1 MIYTSYFGNMKNF
14 PDNVKP
20 ISIARWQPKWLKDI
34 PKCLSIAPLESTL
47 SKYKNGL
54 LDETGYDKEYK
65 EQVLAK
71 KTPEEFLTELEQLS
85 GVKDIAISKK
95 NHIVLLCYEKDGDF
109 CHRHLFSSYMNKY
122 KIPIKELKKE
132 DIELINRWN
141 HPEKYYAFI
150 ADSQIADC
158 AKEDVKRAI
167 DWFCKKGY
175 GIKTT
180 EASLKI
186 LENVNPEVA
195 KEVEISSIEEIQGA
209 TFDSGKIDFVF
220 MNMTYNTFLANTYH
234 IDSANYVHADL
245 RTNELTFNTD
255 AFVHKVN
262 EVYDGIKGNK
272 SIKEQ
277 QDNKIESPMV
287 QSEYER
293 E

>member
-1 MIYTSYFGNMKNF
+1 MIYTSYFGNMSNF
-14 PDNVKP
+14 PANVRP
-20 ISIARWQPKWLKDI
+20 ISIARWQPKWI
-34 PKCLSIAPLESTL
+34 INGTKCLSIAPLESTL

-54 LDETGYDKEYK
+54 LDEAGYEREYK
-65 EQVLAK
+65 EQVLLK
-71 KTPEEFLTELEQLS
+71 KTPEEFLKELEKIS
-85 GVKDIAISKK
+85 GIKDIAISKK
-95 NHIVLLCYEKDGDF
+95 NHIALLCYEKDGDF
-109 CHRHLFSSYMNKY
+109 CHRHLFSSYMDKY

-132 DIELINRWN
+132 DIELIKQWN

-158 AKEDVKRAI
+158 AKEDVNRAI

-186 LENVNPEVA
+186 LENVNPEAA

-234 IDSANYVHADL
+234 IDSANYVHANL
-245 RTNELTFNTD
+245 RTNELTFNTE

-262 EVYDGIKGNK
+262 EVYDFVKNARND
-272 SIKEQ
+272 KEQ
-277 QDNKIESPMV
+277 INDEIE
-287 QSEYER
+287 R
-293 E
+293 

>member
-1 MIYTSYFGNMKNF
+1 MIYTSYFGNMSNF
-14 PDNVKP
+14 PANVRP
-20 ISIARWQPKWLKDI
+20 ISIARWQPKWLKDT

-54 LDETGYDKEYK
+54 LDEAGYDKEYK
-65 EQVLAK
+65 EQVLLK
-71 KTPEEFLTELEQLS
+71 KTPEEFLKELEKIS
-85 GVKDIAISKK
+85 GVKDISTSKK
-95 NHIVLLCYEKDGDF
+95 NHIALLCYEKDGTF
-109 CHRHLFSSYMNKY
+109 CHRNLFSSYMREY
-122 KIPIKELKKE
+122 GIPIKELDKE
-132 DIELINRWN
+132 DIELIKQWN

-167 DWFCKKGY
+167 GWFYKKGY

-186 LENVNPEVA
+186 LINVNPEAVKKA
-195 KEVEISSIEEIQGA
+195 EIVSIEEIQST

-220 MNMTYNTFLANTYH
+220 MNMTYNTFLVNTYH

-262 EVYDGIKGNK
+262 EIFDFVKNARND
-272 SIKEQ
+272 KEQ
-277 QDNKIESPMV
+277 INDEIE
-287 QSEYER
+287 R
-293 E
+293 

>member
-54 LDETGYDKEYK
+54 LDEAGYEREYK
-65 EQVLAK
+65 EQVLLK
-71 KTPEEFLTELEQLS
+71 KTPEEFLKELEKIS
-85 GVKDIAISKK
+85 GVKDISTSKK
-95 NHIVLLCYEKDGDF
+95 NHIALLCYEKDGAF
-109 CHRHLFSSYMNKY
+109 CHRNLFSSYMRESE
-122 KIPIKELKKE
+122 IPIEELNKE
-132 DIELINRWN
+132 DIKLIKQWN
-141 HPEKYYAFI
+141 QPEKYYAFI

-186 LENVNPEVA
+186 LENINPEVA

-209 TFDSGKIDFVF
+209 TFDSGKIDFVL

-234 IDSANYVHADL
+234 IDSANYVHANL
-245 RTNELTFNTD
+245 RTNELTFNTE

-262 EVYDGIKGNK
+262 EVYDFVKNARND
-272 SIKEQ
+272 KEQ
-277 QDNKIESPMV
+277 INDEIE
-287 QSEYER
+287 R
-293 E
+293 